1 LKDGSMLDATTR
13 ATLAADTE
21 ALMAAEAVPGAS
33 LAIVRDGALVYADG
47 FGYRD
52 LASQAPAT
60 ADTVFGIGS
69 CGKSFT
75 ALAVMQLAE
84 RGLCQLDQPVSELLP
99 EFRLPAA
106 WDGTPVTIEQLLS
119 HTSGLPLL
127 PALEWSLGWAE
138 PGAPMNSDDDLLAY
152 IATIEQRPAGRPGQ
166 RMSYSN
172 DGFAVAGMLVARLS
186 GLSYADYMTE
196 HVFAPL
202 GMTRSTLADPTTLGW
217 DDVTSLYDYDP
228 QAETPTPV
236 HKPSW
241 PTPTTNGA
249 AGLHRSTA
257 NDMARYMLG
266 HLDGLPGVSDAG
278 RAELHRPRIQ
288 RDANSGY
295 ALGWGVM
302 RDYKGQRLL
311 AHSGGITGVSTH
323 VLLAPE
329 RRVGVAALL
338 NISGGPSREI
348 AERALDHLLE
358 LPLET
363 PKPSYT
369 PTSTELER
377 AVGRYQYG
385 DELVEIALT
394 DGALTAR
401 MGEQPA
407 TGLTP
412 TGPGE
417 FGISVQRRSAN
428 LTLEPGVGPAP
439 LIALMSRVGWRVE

>member
-1 LKDGSMLDATTR
+1 M
-13 ATLAADTE
+13 
-21 ALMAAEAVPGAS
+21 
-33 LAIVRDGALVYADG
+33 RDGALVYAHG

-52 LASQAPAT
+52 LESRSPAT

-75 ALAVMQLAE
+75 ALALMQLAE
-84 RGLCQLDQPVSELLP
+84 RGLCRLDQPVSELLP

-106 WDGTPVTIEQLLS
+106 WDGTPVTVEQLLS

-138 PGAPMNSDDDLLAY
+138 AGAPMNSDADLLAY
-152 IATIEQRPAGRPGQ
+152 LATIEQRPAGRPGQ

-172 DGFAVAGMLVARLS
+172 DGFAVAGILVARLS

-202 GMTRSTLADPTTLGW
+202 GMSRSTLADPTTLGW
-217 DDVTSLYDYDP
+217 DDVTSLYDYEPDA
-228 QAETPTPV
+228 QTPTPV
-236 HKPSW
+236 HKLDW

-278 RAELHRPRIQ
+278 RAELHRPHIQ
-288 RDANSGY
+288 RDANSAY
-295 ALGWGVM
+295 ALGWGVL

-323 VLLAPE
+323 VLLAPD

-348 AERALDHLLE
+348 AERALDRVLD

-363 PKPSYT
+363 PEPSYA
-369 PTSTELER
+369 PAQAELQR

-385 DELVEIALT
+385 DELVEVTLAG
-394 DGALTAR
+394 GALTAQ
-401 MGEQPA
+401 MGAQPA
-407 TGLTP
+407 AALIPSGAGRVP
-412 TGPGE
+412 
-417 FGISVQRRSAN
+417 RH
-428 LTLEPGVGPAP
+428 GPAADRHP
-439 LIALMSRVGWRVE
+439 RVGAGRRPRAAYRPDEPRRLASGIGSRAGSDSGRTSGAGAAPPMSARSSS